1 MVAPSPQTI
10 LLVDG
15 YNVIGAWP
23 KLQKVKERQGLE
35 EARQG
40 LIERLTNYSAFHG
53 CPTKIVF
60 DAHYQQRMG
69 MQEQITEHL
78 EIHFTDAGQT
88 ADSYIEIFCAGA
100 RHRITEFQ
108 RIIVATSDRDQYL
121 TVMGYG
127 AEWMSSHLLIQ
138 NIKHTQAKIRDRT
151 KKPKKNSRQLLS
163 SVIDPESKRKLE
175 RLRFGLDPDI

>member
-23 KLQKVKERQGLE
+23 KLQKVKEREGLE

-60 DAHYQQRMG
+60 YHDAVRILRLYLSTLPVKQVGSVKRKPPSVFRVLM
-69 MQEQITEHL
+69 I
-78 EIHFTDAGQT
+78 
-88 ADSYIEIFCAGA
+88 IFVLNAHQFGPEKIQCK
-100 RHRITEFQ
+100 EMS
-108 RIIVATSDRDQYL
+108 VAFFSL
-121 TVMGYG
+121 
-127 AEWMSSHLLIQ
+127 
-138 NIKHTQAKIRDRT
+138 K
-151 KKPKKNSRQLLS
+151 LLS
-163 SVIDPESKRKLE
+163 
-175 RLRFGLDPDI
+175 